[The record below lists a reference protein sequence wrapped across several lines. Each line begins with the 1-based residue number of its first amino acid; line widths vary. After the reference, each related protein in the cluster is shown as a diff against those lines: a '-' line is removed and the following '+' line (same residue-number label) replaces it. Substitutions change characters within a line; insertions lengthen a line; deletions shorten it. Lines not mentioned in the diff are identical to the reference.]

1 MIRKVYS
8 LCRRHARTAGDPVQ
22 NPDARS
28 QARGDE
34 PCRVG
39 ASVPSSRYWPV
50 QSLLQRGVPANEPT
64 PRRARRSLP
73 RAHSLVPYVL
83 SKQQT
88 DLDIICDRGACNCR
102 RSESAEA
109 EQRMI
114 GPALQEPEAVT
125 PLPQHPLL
133 CLGGSLHLIRVLD
146 PPRYFIT
153 EGVFVT
159 RTNSGPPSSASRE
172 GSVAQFRSLAPLT
185 SYCASPAN
193 HAALTTPSK
202 APVLFR
208 RFVADQMMRW
218 LWPFMTTHPATTS
231 HGI

>member
-8 LCRRHARTAGDPVQ
+8 LCRRHARIAGDPVQ

-83 SKQQT
+83 SKPQT
-88 DLDIICDRGACNCR
+88 DLEIICDRGSCNCR

-133 CLGGSLHLIRVLD
+133 CLYGSLHLIRVLD
-146 PPRYFIT
+146 RPQILHHRRRVRYPQELGPTFVPAAAKDQSLSFDHWRPSHHTARRRRTMPLSQRHPRHRSFSV
-153 EGVFVT
+153 GLSPT
-159 RTNSGPPSSASRE
+159 R
-172 GSVAQFRSLAPLT
+172 
-185 SYCASPAN
+185 
-193 HAALTTPSK
+193 
-202 APVLFR
+202 
-208 RFVADQMMRW
+208 
-218 LWPFMTTHPATTS
+218 
-231 HGI
+231 